1 LESSGTIISG
11 CRLISSTLACAYA
24 SEITPLV
31 LRPYL
36 TGWICTCWVVGI
48 FIGNG
53 LVNGTLVIP
62 GEWAFRSAFAT
73 QWVWPIPLIIGMYFA
88 PESPWWLVRHNR
100 LEEAEKSVKR
110 LAVKEMRDR
119 SHLTVAQM
127 VRTNQFEI
135 DVARSQQ
142 ATSPTW
148 RDLLRGVDLRRTEIA
163 CMTFAAH
170 NLCGD
175 PFAGEVLTICLCLR
189 LGNIVYFFPTGRY

>member
-1 LESSGTIISG
+1 MNELTY
-11 CRLISSTLACAYA
+11 STLACAYA
-24 SEITPLV
+24 SEITPLA

-53 LVNGTLVIP
+53 VVNGTLVIP

-73 QWVWPIPLIIGMYFA
+73 QWAWPIPLIIGMYFA
-88 PESPWWLVRHNR
+88 PESPWWLVRHGR

-110 LAVKEMRDR
+110 LAVREMRDR

-127 VRTNQFEI
+127 VRTNQLEI
-135 DVARSQQ
+135 DVAKSTQ
-142 ATSPTW
+142 AVSPTW
-148 RDLLRGVDLRRTEIA
+148 RDLFRGVDLRRTEIA
-163 CMTFAAH
+163 CLTFTAH

-175 PFAGEVLTICLCLR
+175 PFAGMCGVNKLSQPRLTRRQYR
-189 LGNIVYFFPTGRY
+189 LLFPTSWN